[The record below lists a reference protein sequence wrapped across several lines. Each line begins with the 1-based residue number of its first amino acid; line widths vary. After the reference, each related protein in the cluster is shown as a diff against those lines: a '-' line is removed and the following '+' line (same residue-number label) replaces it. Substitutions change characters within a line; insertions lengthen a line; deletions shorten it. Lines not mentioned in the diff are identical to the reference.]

1 MVNEKLLEII
11 GKTEIEF
18 LNGGVSYHSP
28 TLISIG
34 KLLSFGHKPFTFF
47 GFWAERA
54 DFLSWV
60 EEGWQTGVDGL
71 ANSIMYSVKNVL
83 KAKNIEVFGDT
94 KQMVLLAKE
103 NLEFAQRGVLNSLG
117 IVAIVLKEREC
128 LHEFVSISKAE
139 EAFPK

>member
-1 MVNEKLLEII
+1 
-11 GKTEIEF
+11 
-18 LNGGVSYHSP
+18 
-28 TLISIG
+28 
-34 KLLSFGHKPFTFF
+34 LLSFGHKPFKFF
-47 GFWAERA
+47 GFGAERA

-117 IVAIVLKEREC
+117 IVASVLKEREC

-139 EAFPK
+139 EAFLK